1 MAEIAYQFTINLFA
15 FLIQFVAPFN
25 RKIKLGVTGRKGLID
40 EMEKS
45 FQSLAAG
52 RPVVWF
58 HAASLGEFE
67 QGRPVMEAY
76 RNQYPGHFILLT
88 FFSPSGYEIRKSYSG
103 ADYICYLP
111 FDTLSNAKRFVEI
124 VNPRIVFFIKYEFWF
139 NYLIELKKNGSYILS
154 FSSIFRPGQVFF
166 KSYGGFF
173 RRMLESFNHIFV
185 QNAQSIELLH
195 GAGIMSCSIAGD
207 TRFDRVKTIAD
218 NARDLP
224 EIALFRNEKIC
235 MVAGSVWAADMQV
248 LIPVLNGSKGKLK
261 AIIAPHEI
269 KKDEISGWRNSLEGK
284 SLLYSELDKTA
295 DTEQFDYLIIDNIGM
310 LSSLYRYGDMA
321 YIGGSFGAG
330 LHNILEAATFGL
342 PIIFGNKGYHRFQEA
357 VDLKEKGG
365 AIAVADSD
373 SARSTINQWIENPGD
388 RMGAGKVNEQ
398 YVLSG
403 IGATDTIMDK
413 VKETLG

>member
-1 MAEIAYQFTINLFA
+1 LVEIAYQFTINLFA

-25 RKIKLGVTGRKGLID
+25 RKIKLGVIGRKGLID
-40 EMEKS
+40 DMEKS
-45 FQSLAAG
+45 FQNLAAG

-111 FDTLSNAKRFVEI
+111 LDTLSNARRFVQI

-139 NYLIELKKNGSYILS
+139 NYLKELRKNGSYILS

-166 KSYGGFF
+166 KAYGGFF
-173 RRMLESFNHIFV
+173 RKMLESFNHIFV
-185 QNAQSIELLH
+185 QNAQSIELLR
-195 GAGIMSCSIAGD
+195 GAGIISCSIAGD

-224 EIALFRNEKIC
+224 AIALFRNEKIC
-235 MVAGSVWAADMQV
+235 MVAGSVWASDMQV
-248 LIPVLNGSKGKLK
+248 LIPLLNNSKGKLK

-284 SLLYSELDKTA
+284 SLLYSEMHKTT
-295 DTEQFDYLIIDNIGM
+295 DPEQFDYLIIDNIGM

-342 PIIFGNKGYHRFQEA
+342 PIVFGNKGYHRFQEA

-365 AIAVADSD
+365 AVAVSD
-373 SARSTINQWIENPGD
+373 VESAKDIVNQWIENPE
-388 RMGAGKVNEQ
+388 RRIGAGKLNEQ

-403 IGATDTIMDK
+403 IGATDTIMEK

>member
-1 MAEIAYQFTINLFA
+1 LVEIAYQFTINLFA

-40 EMEKS
+40 DMEKS
-45 FQSLAAG
+45 FQNLAAG

-76 RNQYPGHFILLT
+76 RNQYSGHFILLT

-111 FDTLSNAKRFVEI
+111 LDTLSNARRFVQI
-124 VNPRIVFFIKYEFWF
+124 VNPRIVFFIKYEFWY
-139 NYLIELKKNGSYILS
+139 NYLNELRKNGSYILS

-166 KSYGGFF
+166 TAYGGFF
-173 RRMLESFNHIFV
+173 RKMLESFDHIFV
-185 QNAQSIELLH
+185 QNAQSIELLQK
-195 GAGIMSCSIAGD
+195 AGIVSCSIAGD

-224 EIALFRNEKIC
+224 AIALFRNEKIC
-235 MVAGSVWAADMQV
+235 MVAGSVWASDMQV
-248 LIPVLNGSKGKLK
+248 LIPLLNSSTGKLK

-284 SLLYSELDKTA
+284 SLLYSEMHKMTDP
-295 DTEQFDYLIIDNIGM
+295 EQFDYLIIDNIGM

-342 PIIFGNKGYHRFQEA
+342 PIVFGNKGYHRFQEA

-365 AIAVADSD
+365 AVAVSD
-373 SARSTINQWIENPGD
+373 VESAKDIVNQWIENPE
-388 RMGAGKVNEQ
+388 RRISAGKVNEQ

-403 IGATDTIMDK
+403 IGATDTIMEK